1 MRIFGFSIKRAEE
14 DDRPSSFVE
23 PDNDDGAIT
32 IGNSLGGSYA
42 IAINMEGDAKT
53 ESELI
58 TRYRT
63 MSQQPEISQAID
75 EVINEAISIDSHEKV
90 VSVVLDDTD
99 LPDKVK
105 TRVSTEFEEVLRLLD
120 FSNNAYDIFFK
131 FYVDGRLNYHVMI
144 DKDNLKDG
152 IKEIRYVDARKL
164 RLVRELDRRAKDEY
178 SGIPLKKV
186 KSEYYLY
193 SESGFGAPRAAT
205 SGDINGFRIAKDAIV
220 RVTSGFMNE
229 TNSLVLSYLHPAIKP
244 LNQLRMLEDAT
255 VIYTLTRAPER
266 RIFYIDVGN
275 LPKAKAEQYL
285 HDMMVRHKNKLQY
298 DSTSGDITDS
308 RRFMTMTED
317 FWFPRRGGDRS
328 TEVDLLPGGS
338 SQALSSDENMQYFQK
353 KLYKALRVPISRLE
367 PEAMFSFGR
376 VSEISRDELKFSK
389 FIRRLRVRF
398 SQLFD
403 SLLERQLVLKGIMT
417 PEEWAE
423 IKDAVRYDF
432 MKDNYFE
439 ELKQA
444 EILREKMTT
453 LRDIEEHVGK
463 YFSRKWIIKN
473 VLYLSDEDW
482 KEMEKE
488 MEEES
493 KNADAAD
500 FDDDSV
506 DGADPSPNSN
516 DQEPTSDEAEESL
529 QIINNTKKNPYKRGS
544 FK

>member
-1 MRIFGFSIKRAEE
+1 VRIFGFTITRADEE
-14 DDRPSSFVE
+14 ADNKPVSFVE

-32 IGNSLGGSYA
+32 IGNSLGGSYG

-53 ESELI
+53 ESELV
-58 TRYRT
+58 TRYRL

-75 EVINEAISIDSHEKV
+75 EVVNEAISIDSHEKV
-90 VSVVLDDTD
+90 VAIVLDDTE

-105 TRVSTEFEEVLRLLD
+105 ERIVDEFDEVLSLLD
-120 FSNNAYDIFFK
+120 FSNNAYDIFSK
-131 FYVDGRLNYHVMI
+131 FYIDGRLNYHVMI
-144 DKDNLKDG
+144 DKENLKEG
-152 IKEIRYVDARKL
+152 IQEIRYVDPRKL
-164 RLVRELDRRAKDEY
+164 RLVREIDRKAKDEY

-193 SESGFGAPRAAT
+193 SESGFGAPKAAT
-205 SGDINGFRIAKDAIV
+205 TGDINGFRIAKDAIV
-220 RVTSGFMNE
+220 RVTSGVMNE

-298 DSTSGDITDS
+298 DSTSGDITDA

-328 TEVDLLPGGS
+328 TEVDLLAGGS
-338 SQALSSDENMQYFQK
+338 SAALSSDENMQYFQR

-367 PEAMFSFGR
+367 PETMYTFGR
-376 VSEISRDELKFSK
+376 VSEVSRDELKFGK
-389 FIRRLRVRF
+389 FIRRLRTRF

-403 SLLERQLVLKGIMT
+403 SILERQLVLKGIMT

-444 EILREKMTT
+444 EILREKLTT

-463 YFSRKWIIKN
+463 YFSREWIIKN
-473 VLYLSDEDW
+473 VLYFSDEEW
-482 KEMEKE
+482 KEMQKQ
-488 MEEES
+488 M
-493 KNADAAD
+493 AQDAET
-500 FDDDSV
+500 DDGDVDSIGG
-506 DGADPSPNSN
+506 DDEAPPE
-516 DQEPTSDEAEESL
+516 QEAPPPDEAEESL
-529 QIINNTKKNPYKRGS
+529 SIINRKKNSYRRGS
-544 FK
+544 PR